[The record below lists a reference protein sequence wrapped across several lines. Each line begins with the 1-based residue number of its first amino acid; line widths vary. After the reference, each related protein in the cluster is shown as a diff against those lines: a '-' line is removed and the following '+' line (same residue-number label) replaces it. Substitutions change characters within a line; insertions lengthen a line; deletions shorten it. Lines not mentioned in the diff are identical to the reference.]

1 MVNSREQL
9 DPIEEAL
16 LELKA
21 ADQAKL
27 FGRTQIDSR
36 LLAAQRTSHGSR
48 RIVFRLLPVEAAVSM
63 AIGVWTWMF
72 STELTALRKKSGASS
87 AVVSDSP
94 VENRENFYEC
104 FSGPTGGVS
113 PTCREHDYDT
123 DGDGDVDLADFGAY
137 QLAYANLAP

>member
-21 ADQAKL
+21 ADQAEL

-36 LLAAQRTSHGSR
+36 LPAAQRASCGSR
-48 RIVFRLLPVEAAVSM
+48 RPVFRLLPVAAAVAM

-72 STELTALRKKSGASS
+72 STELTALRKKSGASR

-94 VENRENFYEC
+94 VEDQGSFFEC
-104 FSGPTGGVS
+104 FSGPTGGLS
-113 PTCREHDYDT
+113 PICREQDYDT
-123 DGDGDVDLADFGAY
+123 DRDGDVDLTDFGAY
-137 QLAYANLAP
+137 QLAYAALAP